1 MNFKLLTNMG
11 TKEKLYSNITS
22 LSEIVEKVVSLRNG
36 KTSANLP
43 LMPEE
48 LSILSTNLHKSEFTL
63 VVSGEVNRGKY
74 LHQCNN
80 RQECFAYI

>member
-1 MNFKLLTNMG
+1 MG

-36 KTSANLP
+36 KTSDNLP

-48 LSILSTNLHKSEFTL
+48 LSILSTRWRN
-63 VVSGEVNRGKY
+63 
-74 LHQCNN
+74 
-80 RQECFAYI
+80 

>member
-1 MNFKLLTNMG
+1 MG

-36 KTSANLP
+36 KTSDNLP

-48 LSILSTNLHKSEFTL
+48 LSILSTNLPVGGINL
-63 VVSGEVNRGKY
+63 V
-74 LHQCNN
+74 HT
-80 RQECFAYI
+80 